1 MTKFAEAPEPKKRKV
16 LSTNWL
22 VIFADLV
29 ALMLT
34 FFVMLF
40 SISNVTVERWKEM
53 VDALTEALN
62 PSEETIKEAVEPEKK
77 IAFKMQSQA
86 INLDYLQA
94 VLEQKVVRSKSLKGS
109 KLTLLE
115 DRLVVSLPGSLLFNS
130 NSAALKLAAQEPL
143 FTLGGLL
150 GNVKNRIGINGY
162 SDERNFEDAKYESNW
177 ELSLARSI
185 TVGNSLRKAGY
196 KGDLMNYGFGNAH
209 NSYLKKADS
218 IQRQILSRR
227 VDIIISASGRK
238 K

>member
-1 MTKFAEAPEPKKRKV
+1 MAEFAHTPEPKKAKP
-16 LSTNWL
+16 LSTTWL

-40 SISNVTVERWKEM
+40 SISNVTAESWKEM

-62 PSEETIKEAVEPEKK
+62 PSDETIKEAVEPDKK

-86 INLDYLQA
+86 TNLDYLQA
-94 VLEQKVVRSKSLKGS
+94 VLEQKVLRSQALKGS

-115 DRLVVSLPGSLLFNS
+115 DRLVVSLPGSLLFGP
-130 NSAALKLAAQEPL
+130 NSAVLKSGAQEPL

-150 GNVKNRIGINGY
+150 GNVKNRIGVNGY
-162 SDERNFEDAKYESNW
+162 SDEKNFEDTKYQSNW

-185 TVGNSLRKAGY
+185 SVGNSFRKAGY
-196 KGDLMNYGFGNAH
+196 SGDLMNYGYGNAH
-209 NSYLKKADS
+209 NSYLKKADP
-218 IQRQILSRR
+218 IQRQVLSRR

>member
-1 MTKFAEAPEPKKRKV
+1 MTEFVQISEPKKRKI
-16 LSTNWL
+16 LTTNWL

-40 SISNVTVERWKEM
+40 SISNVTAESWKEM

-62 PSEETIKEAVEPEKK
+62 PSDETIKEAVEPEKK

-94 VLEQKVVRSKSLKGS
+94 VLEQKVVRSQSLKGS

-130 NSAALKLAAQEPL
+130 NSAALKSAAQEPL

-162 SDERNFEDAKYESNW
+162 SDEKNFEEGKYESNW

-185 TVGNSLRKAGY
+185 SVGNSLRKAGY

-209 NSYLKKADS
+209 NSYLKKADP

-227 VDIIISASGRK
+227 VDIIISASSGK

>member
-1 MTKFAEAPEPKKRKV
+1 MANIVDIFELKKRKE

-40 SISNVTVERWKEM
+40 SISNVTPESWKEM

-62 PSEETIKEAVEPEKK
+62 PSDETIKEAVEPEKK

-94 VLEQKVVRSKSLKGS
+94 VLEQKVVRSQALRGS

-115 DRLVVSLPGSLLFNS
+115 DRLVVSLPGSLLFGA
-130 NSAALKLAAQEPL
+130 NSAALKSVAQEPL

-162 SDERNFEDAKYESNW
+162 SDEKNFENTKYQSNW

-185 TVGNSLRKAGY
+185 SVGNSLRKAGY
-196 KGDLMNYGFGNAH
+196 AGDLMNYGYGNAH
-209 NSYLKKADS
+209 NSYLKKADA

-227 VDIIISASGRK
+227 VDIVISASGRK